1 MNLNSNTKKIF
12 TLYGLMLTVWFDA
25 WKYKNEKEFALIP
38 LLKTINYS
46 INDDKNEK
54 KKRPKIKLIRHMKKK
69 KENM

>member
-1 MNLNSNTKKIF
+1 MNLNSNTKKMF
-12 TLYGLMLTVWFDA
+12 TLYDFMLG
-25 WKYKNEKEFALIP
+25 YKNEKEFALIP

-46 INDDKNEK
+46 IKDDKNEK

>member
-12 TLYGLMLTVWFDA
+12 TLYGLMLGNT
-25 WKYKNEKEFALIP
+25 LIP

>member
-1 MNLNSNTKKIF
+1 MNLNSYKENVH
-12 TLYGLMLTVWFDA
+12 TVWFYA

-46 INDDKNEK
+46 IKDDKNEK
-54 KKRPKIKLIRHMKKK
+54 KKRSKIKLIRHMKKK